1 MPHRKA
7 RKPRG
12 SHGVTPCIKDERRRP
27 YHDLMVQLPKSS
39 SSSEVKI
46 QAQLIMKQLVERL
59 ASIGYTTIAFSHVVH
74 GRPRPDDSVE
84 SISQLPVSTTHKRGD
99 LDESSIGSA
108 TGNHMSK
115 GSTHSN
121 IRIVKR
127 LHAIVENSSDVG
139 VYSNTNATEN
149 ASTLNLLQEYDLV
162 SLAPR
167 NDVSFQLACS
177 ASEADIVTLDYT
189 AGRGGVQIPFRI
201 RPADVRAM
209 VERGAAFEL
218 HYAPALLN
226 VQQRKALVQTARLLQ
241 MASTGI
247 RPKPRILFSSGDRT
261 ITGDVDMGPMALRSP
276 GDLINLMQTV
286 LGVEAT
292 TAHDAM
298 RSSATKVLERG
309 ARRQAGQLQSRFA
322 IDVVSESD
330 FVRQSS
336 AMDEFVQKSQ
346 EKKGDA
352 VVENENAAGIG
363 DRTTNDGLDDGFI
376 TL

>member
-1 MPHRKA
+1 
-7 RKPRG
+7 
-12 SHGVTPCIKDERRRP
+12 
-27 YHDLMVQLPKSS
+27 
-39 SSSEVKI
+39 
-46 QAQLIMKQLVERL
+46 MKQLVERL
-59 ASIGYTTIAFSHVVH
+59 ASIGYTTIAFSHVVY

-84 SISQLPVSTTHKRGD
+84 SILQLNIATTHKRGD
-99 LDESSIGSA
+99 LDESSIGAA

-115 GSTHSN
+115 GNTHSN
-121 IRIVKR
+121 IRTVRR

-149 ASTLNLLQEYDLV
+149 AATLSLLQEYDLV

-201 RPADVRAM
+201 RPADVRAV

-218 HYAPALLN
+218 HYCPALLN

-241 MASTGI
+241 VASTGV
-247 RPKPRILFSSGDRT
+247 RPKPRILFSSGGRT

-292 TAHDAM
+292 TAQNAM
-298 RSSATKVLERG
+298 RSSAIKVLERG
-309 ARRQAGQLQSRFA
+309 ARRQTGQLQSRFA
-322 IDVVSESD
+322 VDVVSESD

-336 AMDEFVQKSQ
+336 AKDEFVEKSQ
-346 EKKGDA
+346 EKKGEA